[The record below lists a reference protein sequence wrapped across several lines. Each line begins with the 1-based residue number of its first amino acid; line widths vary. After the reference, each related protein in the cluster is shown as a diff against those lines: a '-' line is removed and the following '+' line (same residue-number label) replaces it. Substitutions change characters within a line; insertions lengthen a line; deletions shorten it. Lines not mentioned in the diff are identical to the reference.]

1 MNAPRHPCKIS
12 GCSALIEAGQG
23 SYCPAHTTVSRQAAR
38 RADRFRGTAHQR
50 GYGSDWQPV
59 RGHFLARYP
68 LCMGVLIPTADYTR
82 ELAIEF
88 HELREAER
96 AKGRLLIIPPV
107 RTIVAPLINSAYLSN
122 VQRPT
127 LNAQRPTQTNSLL
140 LDWLSHHPIYRLE
153 PWDVGHGALV
163 VDHII
168 PHRGADLLRLSEWN
182 FQGLTKRAHDK
193 KTASEDRNAERQ
205 MPNAEFSPANAQ
217 GSTFIL

>member
-1 MNAPRHPCKIS
+1 MNAPRHACKIS

-23 SYCPAHTTVSRQAAR
+23 SYCPAHTTVSRQATR
-38 RADRFRGTAHQR
+38 RADRFRGTAAQR
-50 GYGSDWQPV
+50 GYGADWQPV

-82 ELAIEF
+82 ELAMEF
-88 HELREAER
+88 HEMREAER
-96 AKGRLLIIPPV
+96 AKGRLLILSPTRPGIFSQEHAEPRQEV
-107 RTIVAPLINSAYLSN
+107 ARTRASVSSAPSCKKS
-122 VQRPT
+122 P
-127 LNAQRPTQTNSLL
+127 L

-168 PHRGADLLRLSEWN
+168 PHRGDDLLRLSEWN

-193 KTASEDRNAERQ
+193 KTASEDRGSEKLSTLNSQ
-205 MPNAEFSPANAQ
+205 L
-217 GSTFIL
+217 STFII